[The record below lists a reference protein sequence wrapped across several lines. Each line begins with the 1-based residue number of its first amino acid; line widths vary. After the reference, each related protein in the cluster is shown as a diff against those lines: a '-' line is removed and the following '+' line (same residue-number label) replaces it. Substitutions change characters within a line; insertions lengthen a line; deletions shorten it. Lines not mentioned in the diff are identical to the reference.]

1 MVGPSPVQDAHACSL
16 KNEFFSLI
24 CPLGGAKT
32 TPPFFWHFL
41 TAGCQAE
48 SVLFGDVQ
56 VTALKNYLY
65 KSNSQET

>member
-48 SVLFGDVQ
+48 SVC
-56 VTALKNYLY
+56 ALWGCSSHGFKKL
-65 KSNSQET
+65 SLQIQ